1 MSDTEVSEL
10 QRAKQRIS
18 REEKTLQKQLKVDD
32 KTVTYELNGNKIV
45 KVFYKAI
52 NGKRANKYSVFYG
65 FKEVTEKKAD
75 GQVTGRKVYTPEYLK
90 LKKEGFLK

>member
-1 MSDTEVSEL
+1 MSETEMSEL

-18 REEKTLQKQLKVDD
+18 REEKALQKQTKVDE
-32 KTVTYELNGNKIV
+32 KTISYELNGNKIV
-45 KVFYKAI
+45 KVFYKTV

-75 GQVTGRKVYTPEYLK
+75 GQPTGRKVHTPEYLK